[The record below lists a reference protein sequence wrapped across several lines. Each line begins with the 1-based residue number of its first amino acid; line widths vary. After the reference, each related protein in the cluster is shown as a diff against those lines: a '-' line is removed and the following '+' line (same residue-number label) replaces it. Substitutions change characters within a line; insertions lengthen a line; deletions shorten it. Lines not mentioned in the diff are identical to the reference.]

1 MRAFSRVFQTYRQH
15 EREYLNELNSIRK
28 EIEFLLE
35 FMEESPSNRTL
46 YPVVED
52 FMEKEM
58 KIERALRRRKLPPLP
73 DELRNPYTRPKTPAE
88 QEYIRKL
95 IKKYSGKRGI
105 SVPVE

>member
-1 MRAFSRVFQTYRQH
+1 MKALTKVFQTYRPN
-15 EREYLNELNSIRK
+15 ERQYIAELASIRK

-58 KIERALRRRKLPPLP
+58 KIEVALRRPTLPPIP
-73 DELRNPYTRPKTPAE
+73 EELRNPLTRVRTPAE
-88 QEYIRKL
+88 NGYIRRL
-95 IKKYSGKRGI
+95 IKKCSGRRKKI
-105 SVPVE
+105 VPVG